1 MPPSTRPFPGGKL
14 RRILAI
20 TFLLLIAVGVYA
32 FLHVGTFLAKEDPLT
47 KGDAIFVLAGTQMTR
62 PLEGAD
68 LYLEGYAPRLVLSR
82 EVLEPAFAI
91 VDRRGAKMETVVER
105 ARDVLIRLGV
115 PATAILL
122 PDRLH
127 DNTAAEAITLRGL
140 AQANHWRTVI
150 VVTSKFH
157 LRRARFAMDRE
168 LSGTGVKVIMRGS
181 RYDNARPQRWWRQR
195 GDIRDIMSEV
205 PKFTAYALGL
215 GA

>member
-1 MPPSTRPFPGGKL
+1 MKPPSGGKL
-14 RRILAI
+14 RRILAVV
-20 TFLLLIAVGVYA
+20 LLVLIALGAYA
-32 FLHVGTFLAKEDPLT
+32 FIHLGTFLATEDPLT
-47 KGDAIFVLAGTQMTR
+47 KGDVIFVLAGTEMTR

-91 VDRRGAKMETVVER
+91 IARRGATVSSQVER
-105 ARDVLIRLGV
+105 ARDVLISLSV
-115 PATAILL
+115 PATAIIL

-140 AQANHWRTVI
+140 TQANHWRTVI

-157 LRRARFAMDRE
+157 LRRARFAMERE
-168 LSGTGVKVIMRGS
+168 LSGTGVRVLMRGS
-181 RYDNARPQRWWRQR
+181 RYDDARPEQWWRQR
-195 GDIRDIMSEV
+195 GDIRDILSEV
-205 PKFTAYALGL
+205 PKFAAYALGL